1 MCGIAGIVSIEKPTA
16 VGLIGKMTSQL
27 QHRGPD
33 AKGCVR
39 LSGCDLGHCRLSII
53 DLSTGDQPMSDS
65 SGRWWIVFNGE
76 IYNYQDLK
84 KELAL
89 KGAQFRTRSDTEV
102 ILQGYIVL
110 GEEVVSYLNGQF
122 SFAIWDR
129 QEHTLFAA
137 RDRFGEKPFYWA
149 YSFCG
154 NFFLFA
160 SEIKSILA
168 TNLVKPKL
176 DNRAVDLYLGLYYVP
191 PDQTIYSNVFTLEPG
206 HLLRWHSG
214 QARTHLY
221 WRPKF
226 SKDLRITPE
235 AALEQIQKL
244 LRAAVRRQMISDVPV
259 GAFLSGGLDS
269 STIVALM
276 SELTDQP
283 VMTFS
288 VGFRDLIN
296 ELPYA
301 REVAA
306 YYQTLHH
313 EIHMDIPVGEL
324 LERMS
329 IVYDEPF
336 ADSSNIPTYL
346 LAEFAG
352 RLVKVCLSGDG
363 GDEIFGGYSWYH
375 LLLRPVESKPQTT
388 EALIKKLVLTS
399 LKFTFSLF
407 LPKKNIDSW
416 EDRLLIGTLFPIDR
430 RNLWQGKYT
439 PADSIDYLRSCYKPN
454 DSVTGMDRV
463 TGFDVNCYLP
473 GDILVKVDRAA
484 MAHGLESRSP
494 FLDVELA
501 EFVLG
506 LPWQLRFKDADK
518 LKYLLRA
525 TNQHLWPENIRSR
538 SKQGFGAPID
548 HWVQRSDVKKQA
560 ERILRPASPLREL
573 LTGLNKDIYEAAPAA
588 QKWTLLCLGLWL
600 ENHTDSF

>member
-1 MCGIAGIVSIEKPTA
+1 MCGIAGIVSTEKPITL
-16 VGLIGKMTSQL
+16 GLIETMML
-27 QHRGPD
+27 EVQHRGPD
-33 AKGCVR
+33 AQGSVR
-39 LSGCDLGHCRLSII
+39 LSGCDLGHRRLSII
-53 DLSTGDQPMSDS
+53 DLTTGDQPMSDS

-76 IYNYQDLK
+76 IYNYRDLK

-89 KGAQFRTRSDTEV
+89 KGARFHTQSDTEV

-122 SFAIWDR
+122 SFAIWDN

-149 YSFCG
+149 NSICG

-168 TNLVKPKL
+168 TDLVKPKL
-176 DNRAVDLYLGLYYVP
+176 DNRTIDLYLGLYYVP
-191 PDQTIYSNVFTLEPG
+191 PDQTIYNNVFTLEPG
-206 HLLRWHSG
+206 HLLKWHNG
-214 QARTHLY
+214 QAQTHTY

-226 SKDLRITPE
+226 SENLKITPE
-235 AALEQIQKL
+235 AALEQIQNL

-288 VGFRDLIN
+288 VGFSDLIN
-296 ELPYA
+296 ELPFA
-301 REVAA
+301 REVAVR
-306 YYQTLHH
+306 YQTLHH
-313 EIHMDIPVGEL
+313 EIQMDIPVGEL

-346 LAEFAG
+346 LADFAG
-352 RLVKVCLSGDG
+352 RQVKVCLSGDG

-375 LLLRPVESKPQTT
+375 LLLKPVESKPQAT
-388 EALIKKLVLTS
+388 EALLKKMILNS
-399 LKFTFSLF
+399 LKLASSLF
-407 LPKKNIDSW
+407 LQNKNSDLW
-416 EDRLLIGTLFPIDR
+416 EERLQIGTLFPIDR

-439 PADSIDYLRSCYKPN
+439 PADSIGYLRSCYKP
-454 DSVTGMDRV
+454 DDTVTGMDRV

-484 MAHGLESRSP
+484 LAHGLESRAP

-506 LPWQLRFKDADK
+506 LPWQLRFRDPNK

-525 TNQHLWPENIRSR
+525 TSQHLWPKNIRSR

-548 HWVQRSDVKKQA
+548 HWVERSDVRERA
-560 ERILRPASPLREL
+560 ERVLQPASPLRNL
-573 LTGLNKDIYEAAPAA
+573 LTGLNKNIYESAPAA

>member
-1 MCGIAGIVSIEKPTA
+1 MPPGT
-16 VGLIGKMTSQL
+16 
-27 QHRGPD
+27 
-33 AKGCVR
+33 
-39 LSGCDLGHCRLSII
+39 
-53 DLSTGDQPMSDS
+53 
-65 SGRWWIVFNGE
+65 
-76 IYNYQDLK
+76 
-84 KELAL
+84 
-89 KGAQFRTRSDTEV
+89 
-102 ILQGYIVL
+102 
-110 GEEVVSYLNGQF
+110 
-122 SFAIWDR
+122 
-129 QEHTLFAA
+129 
-137 RDRFGEKPFYWA
+137 RFGEKPFYWA
-149 YSFCG
+149 NSICG

-168 TNLVKPKL
+168 TDLVKPKL
-176 DNRAVDLYLGLYYVP
+176 DNRTIDLYLGLYYVP
-191 PDQTIYSNVFTLEPG
+191 PDQTIYNNVFTLEPG
-206 HLLRWHSG
+206 HLLKWHNG
-214 QARTHLY
+214 QAQTHTY

-226 SKDLRITPE
+226 SENLKITPE
-235 AALEQIQKL
+235 AALEQIQNL

-288 VGFRDLIN
+288 VGFSDLIN
-296 ELPYA
+296 ELPFA
-301 REVAA
+301 REVAVR
-306 YYQTLHH
+306 YQTLHH
-313 EIHMDIPVGEL
+313 EIQMDIPVGEL

-346 LAEFAG
+346 LADFAG
-352 RLVKVCLSGDG
+352 RQVKVCLSGDG

-375 LLLRPVESKPQTT
+375 LLLKPVESKPQAT
-388 EALIKKLVLTS
+388 EALLKKMILNS
-399 LKFTFSLF
+399 LKLASSLF
-407 LPKKNIDSW
+407 LQNKNSDLW
-416 EDRLLIGTLFPIDR
+416 EERLQIGTLFPIDR

-439 PADSIDYLRSCYKPN
+439 PADSIGYLRSCYKP
-454 DSVTGMDRV
+454 DDTVTGMDRV

-484 MAHGLESRSP
+484 LAHGLESRAP

-506 LPWQLRFKDADK
+506 LPWQLRFRDPNK

-525 TNQHLWPENIRSR
+525 TSQHLWPKNIRSR

-548 HWVQRSDVKKQA
+548 HWVERSDVRERA
-560 ERILRPASPLREL
+560 ERVLQPASPLRNL
-573 LTGLNKDIYEAAPAA
+573 LTGLNKNIYESAPAA